1 MKNKGDKKIDNPL
14 DELFT
19 DERSQIDPASLAA
32 ILRPFLRIN
41 KENKRVIFTPQG
53 MDITAN
59 NKIILFVLAR
69 KVMFLQGVSE
79 SDSVRPK
86 EIKEELGKNIPAGT
100 IDAGLK
106 YLSEKGPLKGQDR
119 KYFIP
124 DFNFPQVEKIFN
136 KLKLI
141 K

>member
-1 MKNKGDKKIDNPL
+1 MANKEGKKIGNPL

-19 DERSQIDPASLAA
+19 DARSQIDPASIAA
-32 ILRPFLRIN
+32 ILKPFLRIN
-41 KENKRVIFTPQG
+41 KENKRVIFTPKG
-53 MDITAN
+53 MNITAN

-69 KVMFLQGVSE
+69 KAMFLHGVSE

-86 EIKEELGKNIPAGT
+86 EIKEELGKSIPAGT

-119 KYFIP
+119 K
-124 DFNFPQVEKIFN
+124 
-136 KLKLI
+136 
-141 K
+141 

>member
-1 MKNKGDKKIDNPL
+1 MKNKGGKKTGNPL

-19 DERSQIDPASLAA
+19 DAKSQINPASLSAV
-32 ILRPFLRIN
+32 LKPFLRIN
-41 KENKRVIFTPQG
+41 KENKRVIFTPKG
-53 MDITAN
+53 MNITAN

-69 KVMFLQGVSE
+69 KAMFLQGVSE

-86 EIKEELGKNIPAGT
+86 EIKEELGKSIPAGT

-124 DFNFPQVEKIFN
+124 DFNFPQVEEIFN
-136 KLKLI
+136 KLNR
-141 K
+141 

>member
-1 MKNKGDKKIDNPL
+1 MKNKEGKKTSNPL

-19 DERSQIDPASLAA
+19 DAKSQIDPTSLAA
-32 ILRPFLRIN
+32 ILKPFLRIN
-41 KENKRVIFTPQG
+41 KENKRIIFTPLG

-69 KVMFLQGVSE
+69 KAMFLQGISE

-86 EIKEELGKNIPAGT
+86 EIKEELGKGIPAGT

-124 DFNFPQVEKIFN
+124 DFNFPQVEEIFN
-136 KLKLI
+136 KLI